1 MVETAPSDSALPGD
15 PVVVARLRARDETMF
30 AALIDAWSP
39 GMLRAARAHVADDH
53 TAHDV
58 VQEAWLGVLRGID
71 RFEARSSLRT
81 WVYRILINKAR
92 TRGVRD
98 ARAVPVGDL
107 GLVGGDREP
116 TVDPARFRGADD
128 PYPGHW
134 RSSPPAWPSPEDG
147 AVAAETRRE
156 VAAALAGL
164 PARQRVVVTLRDVT
178 GHSGDEVCALL
189 SISAANQRVL
199 LHRGRAALR
208 AALERHWAGEAMS

>member
-1 MVETAPSDSALPGD
+1 VLDTAPSDGALPGD
-15 PVVVARLRARDETMF
+15 PVVVARLRARDEAMF
-30 AALIDAWSP
+30 AVLIDAWSP
-39 GMLRAARAHVADDH
+39 GMLRAARAYVADDH

-71 RFEARSSLRT
+71 RFQARSSLRT
-81 WVYRILINKAR
+81 WVYRILINNAK

-98 ARAVPVGDL
+98 ARAIPGL
-107 GLVGGDREP
+107 GVTDEDHGP
-116 TVDPARFRGADD
+116 TVDPARFRGPDD

-134 RSSPPAWPSPEDG
+134 RTSPPAWPSPEDD

-156 VAAALAGL
+156 LAAALAGL
-164 PARQRVVVTLRDVT
+164 PTRQRVVVTLRDVS
-178 GHSGDEVCALL
+178 GHSGAEVCQLL

-208 AALERHWAGEAMS
+208 AALQQHWAQEAMS

>member
-1 MVETAPSDSALPGD
+1 MVELPGD

-39 GMLRAARAHVADDH
+39 GMLRAARAFVADDH

-81 WVYRILINKAR
+81 WVYRILVNKAK

-98 ARAVPVGDL
+98 ARLVPTGD
-107 GLVGGDREP
+107 DRDP
-116 TVDPARFRGADD
+116 TVDPARFRGSDD

-134 RSSPPAWPSPEDG
+134 RSSPPAWPSPEEG

-156 VAAALAGL
+156 LAAALAGL

-178 GHSGDEVCALL
+178 GHSSDEVCDLL

-208 AALERHWAGEAMS
+208 AALERRWAEEAMS